1 MKSRNLFLGII
12 ILFIGVVALLAS
24 LGTISFSWQIALR
37 LWPLLLIFLGI
48 AILPVKDLFKAI
60 LLLVTLGAG
69 VLLYQNEA
77 KNHPERN
84 RWGNWFSSSNWDWDD
99 DDDYDNDSDDEFDEG
114 PFSQQFS
121 EPYEAFTKAT
131 LNIDFGAGELEI
143 GNPSAELIKVNSE
156 SNFAKYDF
164 RVEKLNEEANVFL
177 TGKGKTKNIN
187 GRTENKL
194 YVALSDF
201 PTWDFTIST
210 GAADCDFDF
219 MPYKVGSINIESGVC
234 DMDIR
239 LGDKGQHTTM
249 NIESG
254 VSDIDIEV
262 PANVGCK
269 ITLDS
274 AITGKDF
281 AGFQKIEKGVY
292 QTDNFGQTEQQI
304 VINLECGVSDISVER
319 Y

>member
-24 LGTISFSWQIALR
+24 LGTISFSWEIALR

-48 AILPVKDLFKAI
+48 AILPVKDFIKAI

-69 VLLYQNEA
+69 VLIYQNEA
-77 KNHPERN
+77 VNHPERN
-84 RWGNWFSSSNWDWDD
+84 QLSNWFSSSNRDWDD
-99 DDDYDNDSDDEFDEG
+99 DDDFNEESNDEFSEG
-114 PFSQQFS
+114 PYSQQFS
-121 EPYEAFTKAT
+121 EPFESYTKAT

-164 RVEKLNEEANVFL
+164 RVEKLDDEANVFI
-177 TGKGKTKNIN
+177 TGKGKTKNISS
-187 GRTENKL
+187 RTENDL
-194 YVALSDF
+194 YIALSDF

-219 MPYKVGSINIESGVC
+219 APYKVENINIESGVC

-239 LGDKGQHTTM
+239 LGDKGSHTNL

-254 VSDIDIEV
+254 VSSIDIEV
-262 PANVGCK
+262 PIGIGCK

-281 AGFQKIEKGVY
+281 EGFQKIEKGIY
-292 QTDNFGQTEQQI
+292 KTENFGQTEQEI

>member
-1 MKSRNLFLGII
+1 
-12 ILFIGVVALLAS
+12 
-24 LGTISFSWQIALR
+24 
-37 LWPLLLIFLGI
+37 
-48 AILPVKDLFKAI
+48 
-60 LLLVTLGAG
+60 
-69 VLLYQNEA
+69 
-77 KNHPERN
+77 
-84 RWGNWFSSSNWDWDD
+84 
-99 DDDYDNDSDDEFDEG
+99 
-114 PFSQQFS
+114 
-121 EPYEAFTKAT
+121 
-131 LNIDFGAGELEI
+131 
-143 GNPSAELIKVNSE
+143 
-156 SNFAKYDF
+156 
-164 RVEKLNEEANVFL
+164 
-177 TGKGKTKNIN
+177 
-187 GRTENKL
+187 
-194 YVALSDF
+194 
-201 PTWDFTIST
+201 
-210 GAADCDFDF
+210 

-281 AGFQKIEKGVY
+281 EGFQKIEKGVY

>member
-12 ILFIGVVALLAS
+12 ILFVGVVALLAS
-24 LGTISFSWQIALR
+24 LGTISFSWEIALR

-48 AILPVKDLFKAI
+48 AILPVKDFIKAI

-69 VLLYQNEA
+69 VLIYQNEA
-77 KNHPERN
+77 VNHPERN
-84 RWGNWFSSSNWDWDD
+84 QLSNWFSSSNWDWNDD
-99 DDDYDNDSDDEFDEG
+99 DDFTDDSNDEFSEG
-114 PFSQQFS
+114 PYSQQFS
-121 EPYEAFTKAT
+121 EPFESYTKAT

-164 RVEKLNEEANVFL
+164 RVEKLDDEANVFI
-177 TGKGKTKNIN
+177 TGKGKTKNIS
-187 GRTENKL
+187 GRTENDL

-219 MPYKVGSINIESGVC
+219 MPYKVESINIESGVC

-239 LGDKGQHTTM
+239 LGDKGGHTTL
-249 NIESG
+249 NVESG

-262 PANVGCK
+262 PAGIGCK

-281 AGFQKIEKGVY
+281 EGFQKIGKGIY

-304 VINLECGVSDISVER
+304 VINLECGVSEISVER

>member
-24 LGTISFSWQIALR
+24 LGIISFSWQIALR

-48 AILPVKDLFKAI
+48 AILPVKDLMKTI
-60 LLLVTLGAG
+60 LLLITLGAG

-84 RWGNWFSSSNWDWDD
+84 DWFNNSSWNWYDD
-99 DDDYDNDSDDEFDEG
+99 DDNDAEDEFDDG
-114 PFSQQFS
+114 PYSQQFS
-121 EPYEAFTKAT
+121 EPYEAFTKASM
-131 LNIDFGAGELEI
+131 NIDFGAGELEI
-143 GNPSAELIKVNSE
+143 EDPSAELVKINSE
-156 SNFAKYDF
+156 SNFVKYDF
-164 RVEKLNEEANVFL
+164 RVEKLDDEANVFVS
-177 TGKGKTKNIN
+177 GKGKSKTIS
-187 GRTENKL
+187 GRTANKL
-194 YVALSDF
+194 HVALSDF
-201 PTWDFTIST
+201 PTWDFTINT

-219 MPYKVGSINIESGVC
+219 APYKVENINIESGVC

-239 LGDKGQHTTM
+239 LGDKGSHTTM

-281 AGFQKIEKGVY
+281 TGFQKIEKGVY

-304 VINLECGVSDISVER
+304 VINLECGVSDVSVER

>member
-1 MKSRNLFLGII
+1 
-12 ILFIGVVALLAS
+12 
-24 LGTISFSWQIALR
+24 
-37 LWPLLLIFLGI
+37 
-48 AILPVKDLFKAI
+48 
-60 LLLVTLGAG
+60 
-69 VLLYQNEA
+69 
-77 KNHPERN
+77 
-84 RWGNWFSSSNWDWDD
+84 
-99 DDDYDNDSDDEFDEG
+99 
-114 PFSQQFS
+114 
-121 EPYEAFTKAT
+121 
-131 LNIDFGAGELEI
+131 
-143 GNPSAELIKVNSE
+143 
-156 SNFAKYDF
+156 
-164 RVEKLNEEANVFL
+164 
-177 TGKGKTKNIN
+177 
-187 GRTENKL
+187 
-194 YVALSDF
+194 
-201 PTWDFTIST
+201 
-210 GAADCDFDF
+210 
-219 MPYKVGSINIESGVC
+219 MPYKVESINIESGVC